1 MAPRK
6 AEPEQAAPARL
17 TYMEELRRLR
27 EEDGMSLGDLSEA
40 TTYDRSYLSKLE
52 RGERLGDFDTARR
65 LDEVYGTRRM
75 LQNLWLLAKDE
86 AYLGRYQQFMR
97 VEAEASVRSQYSA
110 STIPGLLQ
118 TEEYA
123 REQLGTGL
131 VSQDKLERDVEA
143 RLNRQAVLVREGNP
157 LRLRVILDESALR
170 RRLKDPA
177 AWNRQLEHLV
187 RMAELPNIVIQ
198 VLPFGAGL
206 QYLLGGSLTLLGM
219 PDGVYVAYLEG
230 STSGELIEEPAEV
243 EQHKLFYDQLRDAAL
258 PPAESLEFIRNLLKD

>member
-1 MAPRK
+1 
-6 AEPEQAAPARL
+6 
-17 TYMEELRRLR
+17 MEELRRLR
-27 EEDGMSLGDLSEA
+27 EEAGMSLGDLSEA

-86 AYLGRYQQFMR
+86 AYLGRYKQFMR
-97 VEAEASVRSQYSA
+97 VEAEASVRFEYSA

-118 TEEYA
+118 TEAYA

-131 VSQDKLERDVEA
+131 LSEDKLERDVEA
-143 RLNRQAVLVREGNP
+143 RLNRQAVLARAIP

-170 RRLKDPA
+170 RRLKDPS

-187 RMAELPNIVIQ
+187 KMAELPNIVVQ

-206 QYLLGGSLTLLGM
+206 QYLLGGSLTILGM

-258 PPAESLEFIRNLLKD
+258 PPAESLEFIRNLIKD